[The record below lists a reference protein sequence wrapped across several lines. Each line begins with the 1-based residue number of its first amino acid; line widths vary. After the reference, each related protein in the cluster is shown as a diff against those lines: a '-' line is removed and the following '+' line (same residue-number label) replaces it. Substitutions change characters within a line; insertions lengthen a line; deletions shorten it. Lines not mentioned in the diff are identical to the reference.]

1 MGTDDVRE
9 AVLDSARA
17 AFHAKG
23 YLRTSV
29 KGVAAA
35 AGVAPEVVSRYWGSK
50 DTLFAAAMKLP
61 FDPATAVPQLVA
73 PGLEGMGER
82 LVRLTLDTL
91 GDEENREDLIALFRA
106 GASGAKAAQGLKDF
120 MEQSVLDR
128 LARTIGVPDARLRV
142 GLISSY
148 LVGIAIN
155 RYVTRLEPIASMPE
169 DDLVRVVSPTIQSLL
184 DPSTPLPGSPK
195 KSSRKGSSGSRSGSG
210 RSSSTSR
217 SKSGSSRSRSGSAA
231 AKNKKQ
237 ASGSSGSGGDA
248 DWPLSSSSPF

>member
-1 MGTDDVRE
+1 
-9 AVLDSARA
+9 
-17 AFHAKG
+17 
-23 YLRTSV
+23 
-29 KGVAAA
+29 
-35 AGVAPEVVSRYWGSK
+35 
-50 DTLFAAAMKLP
+50 MKLP

-82 LVRLTLDTL
+82 LVRLTLDTWAMRRT
-91 GDEENREDLIALFRA
+91 GRISSRCSGQ
-106 GASGAKAAQGLKDF
+106 GASGAKAARVSRTSWSSPCSIGWPGR
-120 MEQSVLDR
+120 SGAGRAAASRLDLQLPGR
-128 LARTIGVPDARLRV
+128 NRHQPVRDAVGADRV
-142 GLISSY
+142 DAG
-148 LVGIAIN
+148 GRPGAG
-155 RYVTRLEPIASMPE
+155 
-169 DDLVRVVSPTIQSLL
+169 RVPTIQSLL